1 MNRQIAK
8 LTIVFMAIF
17 LILFTQLN
25 LTQLIRANEY
35 KSDPSNTR
43 SISMTFT
50 EPRGLI
56 KTADGEII
64 AETIS
69 IQGDLKRLRQYPF
82 DNLYAHV
89 TGFISFEYGASGL
102 ERLYNSHLSGTEIEV
117 RVQNASDL
125 FLNRNRTAN
134 LELTLRHDVQ
144 LVARA
149 ALGNRSGAVVAIN
162 PQDGAILALW
172 SNPSYDPNSFSSH
185 DLNQV
190 DNFRDNLLSDSQ
202 NPIRSKA
209 YQESYPPGPIFSV
222 ITASAGLSDITI
234 AKDRPIYPQ
243 VGYYVVP
250 QTNSPITNVDGK
262 ICGGT
267 IYEILEQSCNT
278 GFAQMAISLGP
289 TILVEQTEAFGFN
302 SELTIDLPDITE
314 SFIHQPEFYDPNLS
328 LLAQSGIGKGGVS
341 ATPLQMASVASTIAN
356 GGILFSP
363 RIINKITTSNGEVL
377 KNYQSQILGR
387 PITKSVSEELKAILS
402 KSVERGAEQSVQAE
416 GVKVGAKVGTVRVEN
431 STTTHNWV
439 IAFAPVANPEVAVAV
454 FVEEGGSEGFYTQGT
469 DAGPIARAV
478 IEASLRLPTS
488 TVNEP

>member
-8 LTIVFMAIF
+8 LTIVFMTIF
-17 LILFTQLN
+17 LILFSQLN

-50 EPRGLI
+50 EPRGLMR
-56 KTADGEII
+56 TVDGEII

-69 IQGDLKRLRQYPF
+69 NPGDLKRLRQYPF
-82 DNLYAHV
+82 GNLYAHI

-102 ERLYNSHLSGTEIEV
+102 ERHYNSHLSGTEIEV

-149 ALGNRSGAVVAIN
+149 ALGDHSGAVVAIN
-162 PQDGAILALW
+162 PKDGAILALW
-172 SNPSYDPNSFSSH
+172 SNPSYDPNNFSSH

-190 DNFRDNLLSDSQ
+190 DNFRDDLLSDPQ

-222 ITASAGLSDITI
+222 ITASAGLSSNII

-243 VGYYVVP
+243 VGYYVAP
-250 QTNSPITNVDGK
+250 QTKSPITNVGGK
-262 ICGGT
+262 TCGGV
-267 IYEILEQSCNT
+267 ISEMLEESCNT

-289 TILVEQTEAFGFN
+289 TILVKQAEAFGFN
-302 SELTIDLPDITE
+302 SELAIGLPEITE
-314 SFIHQPEFYDPNLS
+314 SFIHQPEFYKPNLS
-328 LLAQSGIGKGGVS
+328 LLAQSGIGEGGVS
-341 ATPLQMASVASTIAN
+341 ATPLQMASVASAIAN
-356 GGILFSP
+356 GGIFFSP
-363 RIINKITTSNGEVL
+363 RIINKITTNDGEVL
-377 KNYQSQILGR
+377 KNYQPQILGR
-387 PITKSVSEELKAILS
+387 PITKSVSEELKAVLLD
-402 KSVERGAEQSVQAE
+402 SVERGTAQSVQTA
-416 GVKVGAKVGTVRVEN
+416 GVKVGAKIGIVRVKN
-431 STTTHNWV
+431 STATHNWV
-439 IAFAPVANPEVAVAV
+439 IAFAPVTNPEVAVAV
-454 FVEEGGSEGFYTQGT
+454 FVEEGGSEGVYTQGT

>member
-8 LTIVFMAIF
+8 LTIVFMTIF
-17 LILFTQLN
+17 LVLFAQLN
-25 LTQLIRANEY
+25 LTQLIRAKEY

-56 KTADGEII
+56 RTADDEII

-69 IQGDLKRLRQYPF
+69 TPGDLKRLRQYPF
-82 DNLYAHV
+82 DNLYAHI

-102 ERLYNSHLSGTEIEV
+102 ERLYNSYLSGTEIEV

-149 ALGNRSGAVVAIN
+149 ALGNRLGAVVAMN

-185 DLNQV
+185 DLNRV
-190 DNFRDNLLSDSQ
+190 DDFRDDLLSDTQ

-222 ITASAGLSDITI
+222 ITASAGLSDMTI
-234 AKDRPIYPQ
+234 VEDRPIYPQ
-243 VGYYVVP
+243 VGYYVAP

-267 IYEILEQSCNT
+267 IYEMLEESCNT

-289 TILVEQTEAFGFN
+289 TILVDTAEAFGFN
-302 SELTIDLPDITE
+302 TELTIDLPDITK
-314 SFIHQPEFYDPNLS
+314 SFIHQPEFYEPNLS

-341 ATPLQMASVASTIAN
+341 ATPLQMASVVSTIAN
-356 GGILFSP
+356 GGTFFSP
-363 RIINKITTSNGEVL
+363 RIINKITTNDGEVL
-377 KNYQSQILGR
+377 KNYRPQILDR
-387 PITKSVSEELKAILS
+387 PITKSVSEELMAILS
-402 KSVERGAEQSVQAE
+402 DSVERGTGQSVQTE
-416 GVKVGAKVGTVRVEN
+416 GVEVGAKIGTVRVEN
-431 STTTHNWV
+431 SSATHNWV
-439 IAFAPVANPEVAVAV
+439 IAFAPVTNPEVAVAV
-454 FVEEGGSEGFYTQGT
+454 FVEEGGSEGVYTQGT
-469 DAGPIARAV
+469 NAGSIARAV
-478 IEASLRLPTS
+478 IEASLRLSTS
-488 TVNEP
+488 TVNKP